1 MELKKVVDYAV
12 VMADGPQIL
21 VESILDQ
28 ARSKTN
34 CRNSLI
40 QTGAR
45 KSTPASRKA
54 VSGRLG
60 ILRTQL
66 VQGVRCL
73 LTQEWSLKW
82 DLGLCIQGDSILQ
95 FPPIKPPM
103 GHRWAKWKKRHRDRQ
118 PDVRGCESLHFR
130 LRQRPTVA

>member
-40 QTGAR
+40 QMGAR

-73 LTQEWSLKW
+73 FTQEWSMKW
-82 DLGLCIQGDSILQ
+82 NLGLCIQGDSILQ
-95 FPPIKPPM
+95 CSQASHP
-103 GHRWAKWKKRHRDRQ
+103 WAAGGPNGKKDTAIDSQMYAAARVYISD
-118 PDVRGCESLHFR
+118 
-130 LRQRPTVA
+130 